1 MARDYM
7 LGLGGKFNFGARM
20 RAVFEQLVPANVRL
34 DLFAALDAKDSP
46 ASTASTA
53 SPSAEAQFFAKLIH
67 PESLAA
73 ANHDDVPRNA
83 VPGVLSPA
91 ALNGPL
97 ASGAA
102 VAFMSLPVQSTALG
116 APAAA
121 GASARDGQF
130 QILFSEDLGP
140 GLIVNMATREIVGDG
155 RPEQQLG
162 SGDNDV
168 LVLAGPFA
176 DGTPLPALHGL
187 EAVVLLGGQ
196 SYNLAST
203 DDHIGRG
210 ASLTINAL
218 PLGPGDSLVF
228 DGSAETDGRFFFY
241 GGAGGDSFAGGGGAD
256 RLYGLGG
263 ADALRGGGGA
273 DIFAYTGAGESS
285 GAGHDSL
292 LDFDPAADRI
302 DLPGAVSGFD
312 AAVSHGALSDA
323 SFDADLTAALSGL
336 GAGHAVLFTPDS
348 GDQAG
353 VLFLVVDGNGQAGYQ
368 AGADFVF
375 ELPNTP
381 LADLSV
387 HPGFFV

>member
-7 LGLGGKFNFGARM
+7 QGLGSKFSFGARL
-20 RAVFEQLVPANVRL
+20 RAAFEQLVPANLRL
-34 DLFAALDAKDSP
+34 DLFAAMDGKDSP
-46 ASTASTA
+46 ASIT
-53 SPSAEAQFFAKLIH
+53 SPSAETQFFAKLIH

-83 VPGVLSPA
+83 VPGVFSSGALS
-91 ALNGPL
+91 GPL

-116 APAAA
+116 APATA
-121 GASARDGQF
+121 GAAAREGQF
-130 QILFSEDLGP
+130 QVLFGEDLGP
-140 GLIVNMATREIVGDG
+140 GLVVNMATREIVGDG
-155 RPEQQLG
+155 HAEQALG

-176 DGTPLPALHGL
+176 DGTPLPRLHGL

-196 SYNLAST
+196 SYNLTSG
-203 DDHIGRG
+203 DEHIGRG

-218 PLGPGDSLVF
+218 PLGPGDSLTF

-241 GGAGGDSFAGGGGAD
+241 GGAGDDSFIGGGGAD

-263 ADALRGGGGA
+263 ADALCGGGGA
-273 DIFAYTGAGESS
+273 DVFAYTGAGESS
-285 GAGHDSL
+285 GAGHDRL
-292 LDFDPAADRI
+292 LDFDPASDRI
-302 DLPGAVSGFD
+302 DLPNAVTGFD
-312 AAVSHGALSDA
+312 AAVTQGALSDA

-336 GAGHAVLFTPDS
+336 GAGHAVLFTPDG

-381 LADLSV
+381 AAELSG